1 MNVTLTDLDRMYGD
15 EAGGAGQHELL
26 KAQVFGAIRR
36 HETKTRILKGASI
49 CSWIMFFGLAGM
61 LSLNLVKH
69 NQRSSDS
76 MNAPFYQGGSY
87 WYADSGS
94 APMEPLGV
102 IDLLAGWPGVVAA
115 ILLTAAICTTVIFL
129 IRRRPTPRRLPI

>member
-1 MNVTLTDLDRMYGD
+1 MNVTLTDLDRMYDG

-61 LSLNLVKH
+61 LSLNLVMQ
-69 NQRSSDS
+69 NQRSVEL
-76 MNAPFYQGGSY
+76 M
-87 WYADSGS
+87 SGS
-94 APMEPLGV
+94 KPGGIHWLGEDKSAALQEPLGV
-102 IDLLAGWPGVVAA
+102 IDLLAGWPGIVAA